1 MQIQFKGILTFL
13 VFLGLIATI
22 SCGPKTPVTE
32 PPPAEPG
39 PSPLQVWQQ
48 DIPKDATVYQALKV
62 LESYGRQSKKSIS
75 YNEYKKNTS
84 GGTLASWSP
93 EWFYDA
99 YTLDLNEK
107 GNWVT
112 VTWSTA
118 KFAGKNDNRIAQ
130 LMKDAPSDVI
140 DLQVKVPSGAT
151 YLLGDSDADGIL
163 DFAMDKKNMTEAA
176 GKQANIQLLDQMQ
189 KKYAWILSIIKRNY
203 KYVKKSNNK

>member
-1 MQIQFKGILTFL
+1 MHIQLKRILRLSIIVAFAAAI
-13 VFLGLIATI
+13 G
-22 SCGPKTPVTE
+22 CGPKTPVVA

-39 PSPLQVWQQ
+39 PTPLQTWQQ
-48 DIPKDATVYQALKV
+48 EIPKDATIYQALKV
-62 LESYGRQSKKSIS
+62 LENYGRKSKKSIS
-75 YNEYKKNTS
+75 YNEYKKNT
-84 GGTLASWSP
+84 GGSTLTSWSP

-99 YTLDLNEK
+99 FTLELNEK

-112 VTWSTA
+112 VTWSTS
-118 KFAGKNDNRIAQ
+118 KFAGNRDPRIAE

-140 DLQVKVPSGAT
+140 DLKVKVPSGRT

-163 DFAMDKKNMTEAA
+163 DFAMNKNAKAQEA

-203 KYVKKSNNK
+203 KYVRKSRRK